1 MKLRYFHFKTFPT
14 NYEFFLLFFFFFLKI
29 RLKLNVITIIPPT
42 FFQTKLSSTLHA
54 SLRLHIFRFIAT
66 KCIFNIQVP

>member
-1 MKLRYFHFKTFPT
+1 MKLRYFKTFPM
-14 NYEFFLLFFFFFLKI
+14 NYEFFFLFFFLKI
-29 RLKLNVITIIPPT
+29 RLKLNVITIIPST
-42 FFQTKLSSTLHA
+42 FFQTKLSSTLQV